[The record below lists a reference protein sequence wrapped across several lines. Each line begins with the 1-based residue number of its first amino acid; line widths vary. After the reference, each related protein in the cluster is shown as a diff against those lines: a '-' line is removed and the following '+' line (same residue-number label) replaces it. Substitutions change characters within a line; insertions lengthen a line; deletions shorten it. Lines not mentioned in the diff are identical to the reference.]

1 MWRNKHT
8 TAALM
13 ALVWVI
19 IGFMAFGL
27 ETMVL
32 HAHKVQHN
40 EWANFLTYLFPPLL
54 FGYPMALG
62 DQIIFDRSKRQYSF
76 GKMLLGKIFYYLA
89 GIIMVFLLIKL
100 TLEYFDQSL
109 NHFHFI
115 KFLIIWGVAASLNV
129 VLKNIYDHFDRN
141 IFKSWV
147 RGRYYVPAEEERIFL
162 FLDINGSTTIA
173 ERLGSKHYF
182 NFLNDFHQLVEK
194 AVVRFNGE
202 LYQYVGDEA
211 IITWDLDNGL
221 AHNNAIETFFHIEHT
236 MAKNAA
242 YFHKTYGVI
251 PKIKGSLH
259 YGPVTKGELGNIK
272 KDFAYTGDVLN
283 TTARMYSLCK
293 NKNESLVVSRRLLNH
308 FNDISK
314 YNITPHGYFVPR
326 GKQEKIFVF
335 SLGKCKHQKA
345 EIDHV

>member
-1 MWRNKHT
+1 
-8 TAALM
+8 M

-19 IGFMAFGL
+19 IGLMAFGL

-40 EWANFLTYLFPPLL
+40 EWANFLTYLLPPLL

-62 DQIIFDRSKRQYSF
+62 DQIIFDRSKRQFSF
-76 GKMLLGKIFYYLA
+76 GKMLLRKVFYYLT
-89 GIIMVFLLIKL
+89 GIIMVFLFIKL
-100 TLEYFDQSL
+100 TVEFFDQSF

-115 KFLIIWGVAASLNV
+115 KFLIIWSVAASFNV
-129 VLKNIYDHFDRN
+129 VLKNIYDHFDRS

-147 RGRYYVPAEEERIFL
+147 TGRYYVPAEEERIFL
-162 FLDINGSTTIA
+162 FLDINGSTSIA
-173 ERLGSKHYF
+173 ESLGSKHYF
-182 NFLNDFHQLVEK
+182 NFLNDFHKLVEK
-194 AVVRFNGE
+194 AVINFDGE

-211 IITWDLDNGL
+211 IISWNLPNGL
-221 AHNNAIETFFHIEHT
+221 ANNNAIEAFFDIEHT

-242 YFHKTYGVI
+242 YFNKTYGVI

-293 NKNESLVVSRRLLNH
+293 HKNDSLVISRRLLNL
-308 FNDISK
+308 FDDVSNFK
-314 YNITPHGYFVPR
+314 ITPHGYFIPR

-335 SLGKCKHQKA
+335 SLKPCRHYKLA
-345 EIDHV
+345 DINHV